1 MSSSGA
7 ATGARAGS
15 RTFVRAIPSWAWL
28 LGLVALST
36 LVRYGLGRRAVAPW
50 IFIDELIY
58 SELAKSFAEGG
69 SFAIRDV
76 PVGWGYGVLYPLL
89 ISPAYRLFDA
99 VPDAYAAAKAI
110 NAFVISL
117 AALPAYGLARRVL
130 GHAPSLVAAVLA
142 VALPSLLYAG
152 TLMTENLFYPLF
164 LLAAL
169 LLVLVLERPSLRR
182 VLALLAVVGL
192 AFATRAQAVV
202 VLPAIVTAPVL
213 LVLLDGGGVRRLG
226 AFRSL
231 YGLLAGGA
239 VALAVVQ
246 WLRGTSPLAV
256 LGAYRAAGEE
266 SYDPHEVL
274 RWLLYHL
281 AELDLSL
288 GWLPFA
294 AMLLLLGQAGRLRQA
309 DRVFLAASLS
319 LAGWLLLQ
327 VSAFASRHSLRIEE
341 RNMFY
346 VAPLF
351 LIALLVW
358 SERGLPRQRF
368 ATAVALVAAAVL
380 PALLPF
386 PALIGVSAVSDTFGL
401 LPWWDIHHEGVP
413 LDRVWLA
420 VLLAGAA
427 ACSLLVLLPRVGLVL
442 LPALLLAFFALSS
455 RSVEDR
461 TRTAS
466 IGSLFQGI
474 TRPERDWVDR
484 AVGGDARVVAIWSGS
499 ARVEDDLGI
508 TIKQNEFFSQSVDR
522 VLHVAEPV
530 PGGLPQTPVRFDS
543 RDGLLRDPEGRA
555 VRAPYVLGDDSLRL
569 AGSEITRD
577 KRKGLALLRTDGPV
591 RTSFAVSGL
600 YDDAWSGATLSYRRY
615 RCRGGSVRVLLESD
629 PNLFRKPQT
638 VVGRGAGVRR
648 ALVPP
653 SGRASL
659 SVPLRRR
666 PGTTWCV
673 ARFRVSPTA
682 VPARIQ
688 RGSTDTRRLGARFV
702 RFAYRP

>member
-1 MSSSGA
+1 M
-7 ATGARAGS
+7 RA
-15 RTFVRAIPSWAWL
+15 VPAWVWL

-50 IFIDELIY
+50 IFVDELIY
-58 SELAKSFAEGG
+58 SELAKSFADGG
-69 SFAIRDV
+69 SFAIREA
-76 PVGWGYGVLYPLL
+76 PVGWGYGILYPLL

-110 NAFVISL
+110 NALVISL
-117 AALPAYGLARRVL
+117 AALPAYGLARRLL
-130 GHAPSLVAAVLA
+130 GHGTSLVAAVLA

-169 LLVLVLERPSLRR
+169 LLVLVLERPSLLR
-182 VLALLAVVGL
+182 VLALLTVVGL

-202 VLPAIVTAPVL
+202 LLPAIVTAPVL
-213 LVLLDGGGVRRLG
+213 LVLLDGGGIRRLG

-231 YGLLAGGA
+231 YGTLFGGA
-239 VALAVVQ
+239 LALAAVQ

-294 AMLLLLGQAGRLRQA
+294 AMLLLLGRAGQLRQV

-358 SERGLPRQRF
+358 SERGLPRRRF
-368 ATAVALVAAAVL
+368 ATAVALTAAAVL

-401 LPWWDIHHEGVP
+401 LPWWDIHLEGVP

-427 ACSLLVLLPRVGLVL
+427 ASLLLVLLPRAALGL
-442 LPALLLAFFALSS
+442 LPALLLVFFALSS
-455 RSVEDR
+455 RSVEEY

-466 IGSLFQGI
+466 IGALFQGI
-474 TRPERDWVDR
+474 TVPERDWVDQV
-484 AVGGDARVVAIWSGS
+484 VGGDARVVAIWSGS
-499 ARVEDDLGI
+499 AYMDRYAI
-508 TIKQNEFFSQSVDR
+508 NQNEFFNRSVDR
-522 VLHVAEPV
+522 VLHLAEPV
-530 PGGLPQTPVRFDS
+530 PGGLPQTPVTLDP
-543 RDGLLRDPEGRA
+543 RDGLLREPDGRE
-555 VRAPYVLGDDSLRL
+555 VRARYVLGDDSLRL
-569 AGSEITRD
+569 AGSEVARD
-577 KRKGLALLRTDGPV
+577 RRKGLALLRTDGPV

-600 YDDAWSGATLSYRRY
+600 YDDAWSGATLTYRRY

-629 PNLFRKPQT
+629 PNLFREAQT
-638 VVGRGAGVRR
+638 VAGRGATVRR
-648 ALVPP
+648 TRVPP
-653 SGRASL
+653 SGQASL
-659 SVPLRRR
+659 SVPLERR
-666 PGTTWCV
+666 PGTTWCE

-688 RGSTDTRRLGARFV
+688 RGSTDTRRLGARFL
-702 RFAYRP
+702 RFVYRP